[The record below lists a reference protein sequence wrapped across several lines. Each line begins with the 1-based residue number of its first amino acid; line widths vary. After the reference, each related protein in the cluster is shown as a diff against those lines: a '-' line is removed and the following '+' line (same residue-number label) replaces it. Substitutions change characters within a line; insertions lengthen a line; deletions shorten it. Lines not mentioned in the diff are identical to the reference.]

1 MNTKNNLLN
10 LFLKWRYWLLLFLII
25 VILFFVLR
33 PLFEKAKKRYNDFII
48 AKELYESEKEEREY
62 YEQLYIQQNQQRQ
75 HDQYRYLNQIKKSDQ
90 LINELLEATKNIQ
103 NKRDSINLDTLNAIQ
118 RFDRITRHL
127 EGRR

>member
-33 PLFEKAKKRYNDFII
+33 PLFEKGKERYNDFII
-48 AKELYESEKEEREY
+48 AKELYESEKEEKEY

>member
-33 PLFEKAKKRYNDFII
+33 PLFEKVKERYNDFII

-62 YEQLYIQQNQQRQ
+62 FEQLYIQQNQQRQ